1 MGMGQAAGA
10 AAAMAVR
17 TGCAPRGVDVPSL
30 QARLLADGAI
40 LQAPQSEVQVGD
52 PRW

>member
-1 MGMGQAAGA
+1 
-10 AAAMAVR
+10 VT
-17 TGCAPRGVDVPSL
+17 TGCEPRGVDIRSL

-40 LQAPQSEVQVGD
+40 LETPKSEVEVGD